1 MKAFMM
7 AKVLGMSPKINIRR
21 VRRLPIPGN
30 VLVHKGQNVNPE
42 DVIAEANVPGKIFKL
57 DLARGL
63 GLAEDEVGSCLVRKI
78 GEDLEAGD
86 IVAQVEGTFPRLV
99 RTPIGGQLVDYHDGQ
114 AVLATGTNRI
124 VLQAEMIGEVE
135 EVIPEYGVVVHCLGS
150 LIQGVWGNGKIGIG
164 ELHADSELIVKP
176 LELDDVDLADP
187 GQILAA
193 GACFDPSS
201 LARLSE
207 KTISGLVLGVLAPQL
222 LPDALA
228 LPFPVVLLQGVGGF
242 QPDPKRFEL
251 LITNTG
257 KMALVNADQ
266 GEVFG
271 KKRPEV
277 IIPLDEGDTLVEEKL
292 QDEIAVG
299 QQVMMLSGRAVG
311 RSGEVLE
318 MPEKPVKFQ
327 SGLICQSAVIRL
339 SAEETV
345 TVPIQNLIIFR

>member
-1 MKAFMM
+1 MV
-7 AKVLGMSPKINIRR
+7 AKVLGMSAMINIRR
-21 VRRLPIPGN
+21 ARRLPIPGN
-30 VLVHKGQNVNPE
+30 VLVHKGQSINPE

-63 GLAEDEVGSCLVRKI
+63 ALPEDEVGSCLVRKV

-86 IVAQVEGTFPRLV
+86 IVAQIEGTFPRLV
-99 RTPIGGQLVDYHDGQ
+99 RTPVSGQLVDYHDGQ
-114 AVLATGTNRI
+114 AVLATGMNRI

-150 LIQGVWGNGKIGIG
+150 LIQGVWGNGKIGFG
-164 ELHADSELIVKP
+164 ELHADSELIAKP
-176 LELDDVDLADP
+176 LELDDVDLAEP

-207 KTISGLVLGVLAPQL
+207 KGISGLILGVLAPQL
-222 LPDALA
+222 LPDVLA

-251 LITNTG
+251 LTALSG
-257 KMALVNADQ
+257 KTAFVNADQ

-271 KKRPEV
+271 NKHPEV

-299 QQVMMLSGRAVG
+299 QQVMMLSGAAVG
-311 RSGEVLE
+311 CSGEVLE
-318 MPEKPVKFQ
+318 LPEKPVKFKT
-327 SGLICQSAVIRL
+327 GLISQSAVIRL
-339 SAEETV
+339 SAEETI
-345 TVPIQNLIIFR
+345 TIPIQNLIILR